1 MEVNAV
7 PSDIPLVKNKN
18 QDIFLKTLEKKTSY
32 IAILACFLFLAIF
45 SLFKLLNYEKHIET
59 TYEIFENTPIV
70 ISAPIE
76 TINNKLIFISHGFA
90 GSTSFMRPIAIS
102 LAKAGFITIRFDFLG
117 HGRHPQP
124 YTGDITT
131 VEGAT
136 QNFVKQTNSILTHYF
151 RKYQK
156 EAGVIIGHSMASD
169 IVIRSAKRNS
179 KIEGVIGISTYS
191 NAITPTEP
199 KNLLILNGQWEP
211 PLRNKA
217 KDMLSVAGIK
227 NPQESILYGNFQDGT
242 ARKAIAVKNSDHI
255 GVLYSTKTQQEII
268 KWVKQLSSKNL
279 EFIPNRIGLW
289 AALLFSSLFISFI
302 LSLKF
307 LPDRKLR
314 KYQFKFGRFFFGNVM
329 AAILIPYVLKIYTIK
344 FLTLPAHNYL
354 INHLLLTSVLLI
366 ILLPIKFDKSLL
378 KSFNLYIFAL
388 LFIFF
393 TFVLGGILDNYVSSF
408 YISDSRIR
416 SFVFL
421 TLGCVPIM
429 VIVQMFY
436 QASKHGWIMGNIGKL
451 SIILSLSISILLDFK
466 QLFILGYA
474 VILLIAFGLIF
485 GFLANLINNKY
496 NNFLSVGI
504 ANGLVLAWAFATAL
518 PTYIP

>member
-1 MEVNAV
+1 
-7 PSDIPLVKNKN
+7 
-18 QDIFLKTLEKKTSY
+18 
-32 IAILACFLFLAIF
+32 
-45 SLFKLLNYEKHIET
+45 
-59 TYEIFENTPIV
+59 
-70 ISAPIE
+70 
-76 TINNKLIFISHGFA
+76 
-90 GSTSFMRPIAIS
+90 
-102 LAKAGFITIRFDFLG
+102 
-117 HGRHPQP
+117 
-124 YTGDITT
+124 
-131 VEGAT
+131 
-136 QNFVKQTNSILTHYF
+136 
-151 RKYQK
+151 
-156 EAGVIIGHSMASD
+156 
-169 IVIRSAKRNS
+169 
-179 KIEGVIGISTYS
+179 
-191 NAITPTEP
+191 
-199 KNLLILNGQWEP
+199 
-211 PLRNKA
+211 
-217 KDMLSVAGIK
+217 
-227 NPQESILYGNFQDGT
+227 
-242 ARKAIAVKNSDHI
+242 
-255 GVLYSTKTQQEII
+255 
-268 KWVKQLSSKNL
+268 
-279 EFIPNRIGLW
+279 
-289 AALLFSSLFISFI
+289 
-302 LSLKF
+302 
-307 LPDRKLR
+307 
-314 KYQFKFGRFFFGNVM
+314 M

-408 YISDSRIR
+408 YLSDSRIR

-421 TLGCVPIM
+421 ILGCVPIM
-429 VIVQMFY
+429 VIIQMFY

-504 ANGLVLAWAFATAL
+504 ANGLVLAWTFATAL